1 VWAPTRMDDGTQ
13 ELQTIVGTGVEPRQT
28 CLDARLVNNVR
39 LALSVTGE
47 RTHVG

>member
-1 VWAPTRMDDGTQ
+1 MGADRMADGTL
-13 ELQTIVGTGVEPRQT
+13 ELKTIMGAGVEPRQT